1 MTDPHAVQPPV
12 LELEQIDGLV
22 AAAGV
27 AGAQEI
33 LQTFWQSTES
43 LLEHLVVQIG
53 EGDAEQAAKTAHALK
68 GSAANVGARRLA
80 ELAKNI
86 EECCMKADRGDPAHC
101 LGKAQEVFAE
111 TRSAFEAH
119 LAAA

>member
-1 MTDPHAVQPPV
+1 MTDPQAAQPPV

-33 LQTFWQSTES
+33 LRAFWQSTET
-43 LLEHLVVQIG
+43 LLEALETQVAAQ
-53 EGDAEQAAKTAHALK
+53 DAEQAARTAHALK

-80 ELAKNI
+80 ELARRI
-86 EECCMKADRGDPAHC
+86 EECCKSANDGDLSHC
-101 LGKAQEVFAE
+101 LDKAAEVFAD